1 MGPAR
6 MFLSTTAPSGRPA
19 TTEPHTPTPP
29 VLPQLSRLQR
39 QIQTL
44 KAENDDL
51 RAVKT
56 AQVATIDELRVELP
70 AKDYEHAR
78 LVEQMGAEAAALKEE
93 KWNLLGRVAELEQ
106 LQQAV
111 DSEPEPSIY
120 AASVRSGAP
129 PPPSHRGIEAERDG
143 VAGYNTPWSLYNG
156 CGNGEDD
163 GGRRHHSERSSAVTA
178 SARSFVR
185 RRPKRR

>member
-1 MGPAR
+1 
-6 MFLSTTAPSGRPA
+6 
-19 TTEPHTPTPP
+19 
-29 VLPQLSRLQR
+29 VLPQLRRLQR

-78 LVEQMGAEAAALKEE
+78 LVEQMRAEAAALKEE

-129 PPPSHRGIEAERDG
+129 PPPSHRGIEAGRHS

-156 CGNGEDD
+156 CGIGEDD
-163 GGRRHHSERSSAVTA
+163 GDKRHHSERSSAVTA